1 MNSAEEKL
9 SEALERI
16 DQRLANLEELAFRDI
31 RRLAREIA
39 ERVVA
44 EELSQL

>member
-1 MNSAEEKL
+1 MNGVEEIF
-9 SEALERI
+9 EALERI

-31 RRLAREIA
+31 QRLAREIA

-44 EELSQL
+44 EELAQL